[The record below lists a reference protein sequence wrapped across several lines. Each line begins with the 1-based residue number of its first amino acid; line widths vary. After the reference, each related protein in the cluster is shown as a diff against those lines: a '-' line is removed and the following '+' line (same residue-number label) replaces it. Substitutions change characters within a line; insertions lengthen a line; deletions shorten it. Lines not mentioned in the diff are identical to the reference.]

1 MTTSPETVTLPHT
14 GLQVP
19 ADHPQVVSMS
29 SLPTPNGTTLVAL
42 VRFDDRDIGTIEGTT
57 TGGDLWFRPTGSAFS
72 PARLEEFAAQC
83 RHHGR
88 PVTGSQLI
96 NLLVE
101 EWQTNDQ
108 LLKAVAEG
116 QTVARFVS
124 DSGTLLTLALRIFVP
139 PRATG
144 LSVAA
149 IVPAG
154 IVAALAEVADDP
166 AGHWQ
171 VWTGTVWQQL
181 PDPEAAGQDGS
192 DR

>member
-1 MTTSPETVTLPHT
+1 MTTRPETVTLPHT

-57 TGGDLWFRPTGSAFS
+57 TGGDLWFRPTGPAFS

-139 PRATG
+139 PRTTG
-144 LSVAA
+144 LIVAA

-166 AGHWQ
+166 GGHWQ